1 MHATRRIIIVRR
13 GDEELLE
20 RLRKRFAG
28 QPETVVRYDRR
39 TGSRRRARQPTASE
53 RRRGERRLPH
63 PPDPGVLPPWCPWRE
78 STRRQSAAAP
88 PAGSPPGCAG

>member
-63 PPDPGVLPPWCPWRE
+63 QADLILA
-78 STRRQSAAAP
+78 TRGYFVIRVQQRRALA
-88 PAGSPPGCAG
+88 

>member
-39 TGSRRRARQPTASE
+39 TGSRRRAGQPTASE

-63 PPDPGVLPPWCPWRE
+63 QADLILA
-78 STRRQSAAAP
+78 TRGYFVIRVQQRRALA
-88 PAGSPPGCAG
+88 